1 MKYLSRIEWEFL
13 QDEKEIS
20 FIEETNLN
28 LFEVT
33 KIYLKRNEKYEIL
46 LDITGKVNQHDS
58 EEIKKLNQPVDIH
71 FKTKFHTYDLFSCHI
86 IKNNMTFP
94 QNEYNVVFKVQNV
107 ERFINKYSDNE
118 EYFIKEWYLNST
130 QDSLIFKRGTSFNIK
145 KEFIKIRDI
154 SKNSELNILDESMP
168 DSSLD
173 SLFLELND
181 YSILLQEVPQKF
193 GPDWSKNLGVEYQK
207 ELNIPPK
214 DIREKIVEIIS
225 FLMGRFLIKIGETHY
240 DKDWNIINDS
250 CQSPLIPIQID
261 LKQICKKS
269 DLSCIDFYEGFPLLN
284 IVEERICYIVNNY
297 LNEDEMDLSYV
308 IHQLLLSMIVPV
320 EAEIVMIGAC
330 LDKLSEIW
338 FKSSKSKS
346 KGELIEKKKFDELI
360 EEYVDGLK
368 ISFKDYPKVFV
379 KIENAFQASGKQRV
393 DFFLEEL
400 ELETGDVEKDARF
413 YRNKPAHGHLL
424 DNEGLFKLM
433 YLTDAYRTLLNRI
446 ILKILNYDVYIDLT
460 SGNILSIDEK
470 LSEENYENYVKMIK
484 EHLNNDS
491 T

>member
-1 MKYLSRIEWEFL
+1 MKYLSKIEWEFL
-13 QDEKEIS
+13 QEEKEIS
-20 FIEETNLN
+20 FIEETNLD

-46 LDITGKVNQHDS
+46 LGIIGKVNQHDS

-71 FKTKFHTYDLFSCHI
+71 IKTKFHTYNLFSCHI
-86 IKNNMTFP
+86 IKDTMTYP

-107 ERFINKYSDNE
+107 ERNINKYSDNE

-145 KEFIKIRDI
+145 KEFIKTRDI
-154 SKNSELNILDESMP
+154 SKNSELNILEESMP
-168 DSSLD
+168 DSILD

-193 GPDWSKNLGVEYQK
+193 GPDWSKNLGIEYQK
-207 ELNIPPK
+207 ELNIPPQ
-214 DIREKIVEIIS
+214 DIRKKIVEIIS
-225 FLMGRFLIKIGETHY
+225 FLLGRFLIKIGETHY

-269 DLSCIDFYEGFPLLN
+269 DRSCIDFYEGFPLP
-284 IVEERICYIVNNY
+284 IVEKRICYIINNY
-297 LNEDEMDLSYV
+297 LNEDKIDLSYV

-346 KGELIEKKKFDELI
+346 NGELIEKKKI
-360 EEYVDGLK
+360 
-368 ISFKDYPKVFV
+368 
-379 KIENAFQASGKQRV
+379 
-393 DFFLEEL
+393 
-400 ELETGDVEKDARF
+400 
-413 YRNKPAHGHLL
+413 
-424 DNEGLFKLM
+424 
-433 YLTDAYRTLLNRI
+433 
-446 ILKILNYDVYIDLT
+446 
-460 SGNILSIDEK
+460 
-470 LSEENYENYVKMIK
+470 
-484 EHLNNDS
+484 
-491 T
+491 